1 MAKNHFH
8 SLGNSKR
15 ANALKH
21 GYKSG
26 LELSVSM
33 QINQTEYPLNYETE
47 TLKYVVPERKAKYTP
62 DFVFI
67 KRNGGTMYVETK
79 GRWTT
84 ADRTKMKHVLQSNP
98 GIDIR
103 MVFQNPNQKLSK
115 TSPTT
120 YEAFARKLGIQ
131 HVAKKDIP
139 AEWLNECVKTGEE
152 PANPKRFFS

>member
-1 MAKNHFH
+1 MRRNHFH
-8 SLGNSKR
+8 SSGNSKR

-47 TLKYVVPERKAKYTP
+47 TLKYIVPERKAKYTP
-62 DFVFI
+62 DFVFT
-67 KRNGGTMYVETK
+67 KRNGDMMYIETK

-120 YEAFARKLGIQ
+120 YEAYARKLGIVY
-131 HVAKKDIP
+131 VAKKEIP
-139 AEWLNECVKTGEE
+139 AEWMAECIKRGEE
-152 PANPKRFFS
+152 AVDVKRFFK